1 MPMNLLLR
9 PALVIAGAIL
19 ISTSAHAQ
27 NAAVANGKPIPSSR
41 VDEFIQALSQ
51 QGRPDTPELRA
62 MVRDELI
69 AQELLVRQADSR
81 SIGNG
86 ADAKRQIDDGRSNIL
101 VRAPVRGEVNS
112 MSVSDAEDSAEYD
125 RLVKQETDQAYK
137 APHILVET
145 ED

>member
-27 NAAVANGKPIPSSR
+27 NAAVVNGKPIPSGR
-41 VDEFIQALSQ
+41 VREFIQALWQ
-51 QGRPDTPELRA
+51 QGPPDTPDLRA

-69 AQELLVRQADSR
+69 AQELSVQEAERR

-86 ADAKRQIDDGRSNIL
+86 ADVKRQIDEARSNIL
-101 VRAPVRGEVNS
+101 
-112 MSVSDAEDSAEYD
+112 M
-125 RLVKQETDQAYK
+125 
-137 APHILVET
+137 
-145 ED
+145 